1 MHSLKPETAISV
13 RPETRVCYHCTV
25 CKRSLLSLR
34 NLKLESAITVR
45 SDTRNI
51 YAYTH
56 MHTYIYVYMRRDIYA
71 HTHVRVC
78 AYRHTHIDTYT
89 HTYVYMHVCMYICIC
104 LFSQRLRKHFSTPLF
119 GRYAGK
125 DSLCHLWILMTS
137 VL

>member
-1 MHSLKPETAISV
+1 MRS
-13 RPETRVCYHCTV
+13 ETRVCYHCTV

-56 MHTYIYVYMRRDIYA
+56 MHTYIYVYMRIDIYA

-89 HTYVYMHVCMYICIC
+89 HTYMYMHVCVYICIC
-104 LFSQRLRKHFSTPLF
+104 IYVISFFHNDCASTSPHHCSEGMLDTTRCVTC
-119 GRYAGK
+119 G
-125 DSLCHLWILMTS
+125 SS
-137 VL
+137 